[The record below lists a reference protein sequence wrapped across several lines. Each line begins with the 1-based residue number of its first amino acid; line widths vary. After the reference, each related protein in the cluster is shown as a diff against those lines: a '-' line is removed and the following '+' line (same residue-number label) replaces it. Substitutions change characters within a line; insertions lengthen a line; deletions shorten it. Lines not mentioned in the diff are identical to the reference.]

1 MKNRKIWLD
10 KNNRLGNY
18 EMKIY
23 ITRHGQTEWN
33 ALGKLQGRK
42 DIELNEVGRKQA
54 EMTRDK
60 LKNEKVDLIIS
71 SSLKRAKQTAE
82 IINKEFN
89 VDILEDERL
98 VERGYGDF
106 EGITKI
112 ELKEMKKKDSR
123 IDEACN
129 YIKNISMYNME
140 TMQDLCKRIY
150 DFLDEITTKYKDE
163 NVLIVTHGSASI
175 PIKCYFMKYPLEK
188 LVDREKIKGLEN
200 CEVVEFEI

>member
-1 MKNRKIWLD
+1 
-10 KNNRLGNY
+10 
-18 EMKIY
+18 MKIY

-163 NVLIVTHGSASI
+163 NVLIVTHGSSSI
-175 PIKCYFMKYPLEK
+175 PIKCYFMKYPLEN

>member
-1 MKNRKIWLD
+1 
-10 KNNRLGNY
+10 
-18 EMKIY
+18 MKIY
-23 ITRHGQTEWN
+23 VTRHGQTEWN

-42 DIELNEVGRKQA
+42 DIELNEVGREQA
-54 EMTRDK
+54 EKVKNK
-60 LKNEKVDLIIS
+60 LKNEKIDLIIS
-71 SSLKRAKQTAE
+71 SSLKRAKETAK

-89 VDILEDERL
+89 VDILEDRRL
-98 VERGYGDF
+98 IERGYGDL

-150 DFLDEITTKYKDE
+150 EFLDEITQKYK
-163 NVLIVTHGSASI
+163 NKNILLVTHGSASI
-175 PIKCYFMKYPLEK
+175 PIKCYFMKYPLQN

-200 CEVVEFEI
+200 CEVIEFEI